1 MITLGCKTIDVDDLI
16 KCSFDIGKTEMS
28 IMSLLMQENGMTS
41 QEISSRLEKDITT
54 VQKSLK
60 VLSEKGL
67 VVRQQENLG
76 NGGYKFIY
84 SAVPSDRIK
93 SMIMK
98 NLDNF
103 KEKVLESVERI

>member
-1 MITLGCKTIDVDDLI
+1 MITLGCKTISVEELI
-16 KCSFDIGKTEMS
+16 KCSFAIGKTEMA
-28 IMSLLMQENGMTS
+28 IMSLLMKEGGITS
-41 QEISSRLEKDITT
+41 QEISSDLDKDITT

-67 VVRQQENLG
+67 VVRKQENLG

-84 SAVPSDRIK
+84 SAVPSERIRT
-93 SMIMK
+93 MIKK

-103 KEKVLESVERI
+103 KEKVLESVENI